1 MHYLPGKSLTFD
13 ITSKLFV
20 MALVKGNILLELVR
34 GTLGDQLTIY
44 ERNGQIIMAK
54 KRGPSKKKPT
64 TKQLE
69 ARYKMKVAAA
79 YAKQILDDPELKAYY
94 KSKTGPG
101 QNAYNMAIKDAY
113 KSPEVQNI
121 RFEDTTVVVTA
132 KDEFRVAAVEVLVF
146 DAAGTAIERGNA
158 VLGRNGVDWYYKAA
172 SLPAG
177 GMVKVS
183 VVDLPGN
190 ETIREVKLE

>member
-1 MHYLPGKSLTFD
+1 
-13 ITSKLFV
+13 

-34 GTLGDQLTIY
+34 GTLGDQFTIY

-54 KRGPSKKKPT
+54 KRGPSRKKPT
-64 TKQLE
+64 TRQLE

-79 YAKQILDDPELKAYY
+79 YAKAILEDPELKAYY
-94 KSKTGPG
+94 KSKAGPG

-190 ETIREVKLE
+190 ETINEVKLE